1 MTATETPA
9 SRSKDWSHRPV
20 SWLVWWGLPLALAVS
35 TNILRLALAETAF
48 ALSVAFAWA
57 GTGCLLTARRC
68 RRLHCYFMGPSL
80 WLGAVAA
87 ALVGAD
93 AIAGAQA
100 LNIVVWG
107 TVALAVLSKVPEAIW
122 GRYVET

>member
-9 SRSKDWSHRPV
+9 SRSKDWSRHPA

-35 TNILRLALAETAF
+35 TNILNLTLAETAF

-68 RRLHCYFMGPSL
+68 RRLHCYFMGPAL

-87 ALVGAD
+87 ALVGVGV
-93 AIAGAQA
+93 IAGAQA
-100 LNIVVWG
+100 LNDVVWG
-107 TVALAVLSKVPEAIW
+107 TVALAALSKVPEAIW
-122 GRYVET
+122 GQYAQR